1 MKALMENWKRFVNEK
16 KGNKKIPHSW
26 ATHGHRRSDENKEI
40 GEVLNHSLTEDGKI
54 EFYEVKFG
62 DVTKTL
68 SEDDFVVTSLQE
80 HTHEAKGLEDEE

>member
-1 MKALMENWKRFVNEK
+1 MENWKRFINEK
-16 KGNKKIPHSW
+16 KDDKKIPHSW

-62 DVTKTL
+62 DVTETL
-68 SEDDFVVTSLQE
+68 SEEDFVATEQKMHKHGIKELS
-80 HTHEAKGLEDEE
+80 GEE